1 MIEIEKDGVK
11 YNLTKSGNLINDT
24 HKSCTSC
31 GDIYK
36 YNKESSYL
44 CAKCNSERLNLYR
57 NRDKSIGN
65 TLINNNSIIIDGIE
79 FSKNREGLLISDS
92 HRQCTNCKKIFI
104 ISSKNMS
111 ICKECNNKRIKSSSL
126 QSRMFFRAKSRAK
139 KDNIEFNISIDDII
153 IPAICPILEIPLIKF
168 TGKSGGRKNS
178 PSLDRINPNFGY
190 IKGNIMVI
198 SHLANQMKSNANIEE
213 LIKFSH

>member
-79 FSKNREGLLISDS
+79 FSKNRVWVLISDS